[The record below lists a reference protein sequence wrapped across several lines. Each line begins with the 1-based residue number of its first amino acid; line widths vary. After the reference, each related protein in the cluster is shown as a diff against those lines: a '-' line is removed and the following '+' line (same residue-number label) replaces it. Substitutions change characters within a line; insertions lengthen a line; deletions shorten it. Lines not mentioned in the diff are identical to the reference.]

1 LYYSFRKASIL
12 LAALKTEEKMMNKRI
27 TINKALLAWSQYRL
41 GNSMVM
47 RHLDDQKLSFI
58 FENIP
63 QLNHREIEHL
73 ILCTDCLQKATVSSR
88 QKESFVFAETAW
100 RKAAATSEIS
110 WPQKIRTK
118 SAHTIEIRESETD
131 KNKGLIIVT
140 INEKQRDQF
149 EGKMISVV
157 DGKGRVLLKG
167 IVKDGEVFQR
177 IENLDAI
184 DLRLLVKTLDSDLN
198 NISE

>member
-1 LYYSFRKASIL
+1 
-12 LAALKTEEKMMNKRI
+12 MNNKI
-27 TINKALLAWSQYRL
+27 TIKQALFAWAQYRL
-41 GNSMVM
+41 SNSMVI
-47 RHLDDQKLSFI
+47 RHLDEQKLNII
-58 FENIP
+58 FENIS

-73 ILCTDCLQKATVSSR
+73 ILCTDCLKKATTATR
-88 QKESFVFAETAW
+88 QQETFAYAETAW
-100 RKAAATSEIS
+100 RKAAATGEKS
-110 WPQKIRTK
+110 WPQKITTK

-167 IVKDGEVFQR
+167 IIKDGEVFQR
-177 IENLDAI
+177 IENLDRI
-184 DLRLLVKTLDSDLN
+184 DLRLLLKKDV
-198 NISE
+198 

>member
-1 LYYSFRKASIL
+1 
-12 LAALKTEEKMMNKRI
+12 MNQKI
-27 TINKALLAWSQYRL
+27 TINKALLAWAQYRL

-47 RHLDDQKLSFI
+47 RHLDEQKLNII

-73 ILCTDCLQKATVSSR
+73 ILYTDCLQEATASTR
-88 QKESFVFAETAW
+88 QKESFIFAETAW
-100 RKAAATSEIS
+100 RKAAATSEKS
-110 WPQKIRTK
+110 WPQKITTK

-140 INEKQRDQF
+140 INEKHRVQF

-157 DGKGRVLLKG
+157 DGKGRMLLKG
-167 IVKDGEVFQR
+167 IVKDAEVFQR
-177 IENLDAI
+177 IENLDRI
-184 DLRLLVKTLDSDLN
+184 DLRLLIKTV
-198 NISE
+198 EA

>member
-1 LYYSFRKASIL
+1 
-12 LAALKTEEKMMNKRI
+12 MNNKI
-27 TINKALLAWSQYRL
+27 TIKQALFAWVQYRL

-47 RHLDDQKLSFI
+47 RHLDEQNLSYI
-58 FENIP
+58 CENIS
-63 QLNHREIEHL
+63 QLNHREIEQL
-73 ILCTDCLQKATVSSR
+73 ILCTDCLQKTTTSSR
-88 QKESFVFAETAW
+88 QKETFVFAETAW
-100 RKAAATSEIS
+100 RKAAATTEKS
-110 WPQKIRTK
+110 WPQKITTK

-167 IVKDGEVFQR
+167 IVKAGEVFQR

-184 DLRLLVKTLDSDLN
+184 DLRLLLKKDV
-198 NISE
+198 